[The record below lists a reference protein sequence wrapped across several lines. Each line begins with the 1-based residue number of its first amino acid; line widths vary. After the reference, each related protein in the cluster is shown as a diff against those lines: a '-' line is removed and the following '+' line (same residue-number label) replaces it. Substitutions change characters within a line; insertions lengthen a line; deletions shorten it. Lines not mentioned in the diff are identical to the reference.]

1 MATAA
6 QITANIANS
15 QHSSG
20 PRTDAGKAASSTNS
34 LKHGLTA
41 KTILLPGEDEAAY
54 RKMCEGMFETFDPAY
69 EPEKQL
75 VQLLCDTQWRLQRC
89 GRIEAA
95 ILSADAPDFKAL
107 DIMSKHEARLKRQY
121 SATLKEARDM
131 IDARVTREEAEI
143 REAMT
148 IRRADKIDGC
158 TTNLQE
164 IGFVFSDD
172 HVDDAIY
179 AEDTLALA
187 KKTVAQDR
195 ISKISNMPR
204 YGTNA
209 DFEKLKKQAQ

>member
-1 MATAA
+1 MSSAA
-6 QITANIANS
+6 QVTANLANA

-20 PRTDAGKAASSTNS
+20 PRTDIGKASSSQNA

-41 KTILLPGEDEAAY
+41 KSILLPGEDEAAY
-54 RKMCEGMFETFDPAY
+54 RKMCEAMFEAFEATY
-69 EPEKQL
+69 EPEKEL
-75 VQLLCDTQWRLQRC
+75 LQLLCDTQWRLQRC

-95 ILSADAPDFKAL
+95 ILSADLVDFRAL

-121 SATLKEARDM
+121 STTLKEARDM

-158 TTNLQE
+158 TTNLQA

-172 HVDDAIY
+172 HVDAAIH

-187 KKTVAQDR
+187 KKVVANHR
-195 ISKISNMPR
+195 YSKMAT
-204 YGTNA
+204 YGTVS
-209 DFEKLKKQAQ
+209 DDKKQGQ

>member
-15 QHSSG
+15 QHSCG
-20 PRTDAGKAASSTNS
+20 PRTEKGKAASSANS

-41 KTILLPGEDEAAY
+41 KSILLPGEDEAAY
-54 RKMCEGMFETFDPAY
+54 RKMCEGMIESIEPTY
-69 EPEKQL
+69 EPEKEL

-95 ILSADAPDFKAL
+95 ILSADDIDFKAL

-121 SATLKEARDM
+121 STTLKEASNM
-131 IDARVTREEAEI
+131 IDARITREEAEI

-158 TTNLQE
+158 TTDLE
-164 IGFVFSDD
+164 DLGFVFSDD
-172 HVDDAIY
+172 HVDHAIH
-179 AEDTLALA
+179 AEDTLAQA
-187 KKTVAQDR
+187 KKVVASHR
-195 ISKISNMPR
+195 YSKMAS
-204 YGTNA
+204 YGLA
-209 DFEKLKKQAQ
+209 SDDKKQGQ

>member
-20 PRTDAGKAASSTNS
+20 PRTEIGKAASSTNS

-41 KTILLPGEDEAAY
+41 KSILLPGEDEAAY
-54 RKMCEGMFETFDPAY
+54 RKMCEGMIESFEPTY
-69 EPEKQL
+69 EPEKEL
-75 VQLLCDTQWRLQRC
+75 LQLLCDTQWRLRRC

-95 ILSADAPDFKAL
+95 ILSADDIDFKAL
-107 DIMSKHEARLKRQY
+107 DIMSKHEARLKRQH

-131 IDARVTREEAEI
+131 IDTRVTREEAEI

-158 TTNLQE
+158 TTNLQA

-172 HVDDAIY
+172 HVDAAIH
-179 AEDTLALA
+179 AGDTLALA
-187 KKTVAQDR
+187 QKVVANHR
-195 ISKISNMPR
+195 YSKMAT
-204 YGTNA
+204 YGMASDTQ
-209 DFEKLKKQAQ
+209 KQGQ